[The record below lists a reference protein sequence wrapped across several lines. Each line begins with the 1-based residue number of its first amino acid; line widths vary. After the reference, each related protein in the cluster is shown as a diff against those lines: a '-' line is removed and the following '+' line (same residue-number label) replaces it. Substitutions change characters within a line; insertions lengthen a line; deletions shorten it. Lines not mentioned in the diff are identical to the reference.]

1 MEEQEELIIESK
13 VDGFMKKAEYCSGLP
28 GFLDLYKSKFPGA
41 EKLIVTIHEC
51 LLYELNNPKYTAPFN
66 FTEDWKTITIYNE
79 VYKAYDTNGKEKGTP
94 TPQSIYKTLSYRM
107 DQAVREYNALKV
119 VELPRRS

>member
-1 MEEQEELIIESK
+1 MEEKEELIIEWH
-13 VDGFMKKAEYCSGLP
+13 VDGFMEKAEYCFGLP

-51 LLYELNNPKYTAPFN
+51 SLSELNNPKYTAPFN

-79 VYKAYDTNGKEKGTP
+79 VNKAYDINGNEKGTP
-94 TPQSIYKTLSYRM
+94 TPQSIYKTLSYIL
-107 DQAVREYNALKV
+107 DKAVREYNALKEF
-119 VELPRRS
+119 ELLRRS